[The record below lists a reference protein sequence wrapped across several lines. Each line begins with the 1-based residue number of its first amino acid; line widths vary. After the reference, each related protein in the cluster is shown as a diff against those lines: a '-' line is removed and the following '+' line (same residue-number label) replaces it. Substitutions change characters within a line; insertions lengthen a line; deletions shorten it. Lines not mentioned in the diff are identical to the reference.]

1 MERFGMEKIY
11 QSSAEKDANSN
22 IWLDIE
28 QKSAKSP
35 VQAAA
40 PDDIWQLTEGRLNHA
55 KYKPVK
61 IPDAEVA
68 DVSTKAGE
76 ARYALRNP
84 HNDKYIIIGDE
95 ELFLWN
101 LIDGQN
107 TVKDIALEYI
117 TRYDALGSELLMDLL
132 DALRND
138 GFLEEQPVS
147 VFQSLKDH
155 FHKDTLSAA
164 AMSVVVFFVHGILTT
179 RKADSYFTWLYKH
192 FAHVFFTRLM
202 LIFGI
207 FLFLADIILYVHF
220 FLIRHNGL
228 LITFSSTSHHVYDD
242 FILLMLVFFLSV
254 LIHEHAHA
262 LTVKKYERKILR
274 GGVMLY
280 FGMPLA
286 FVDTTDIWMKPKWA
300 RIAVSFAG
308 PFSNALLGGL
318 FFSIALFLPD
328 TILRSIFLQA
338 AILNTTLFFINLL
351 PIAETDGHYIIQDYL
366 EMPRLRTQALSFI
379 KSGMWQKLARR
390 ERWEKNDFIF
400 FLYGLI
406 FIAGVIFTLYLGLH
420 FWITTM
426 EHLFKAALLRPALV
440 LEILGV
446 LVTIMIIF
454 IIIRLFLLWSKR
466 ASNINNLLQSRIESG

>member
-1 MERFGMEKIY
+1 MGKVY
-11 QSSAEKDANSN
+11 QSSGEKDANPN

-28 QKSAKSP
+28 QKIPKQP
-35 VQAAA
+35 VQAAT
-40 PDDIWQLTEGRLNHA
+40 PDDIWQLTESRLNPA

-61 IPDAEVA
+61 VPDAEVA

-117 TRYDALGSELLMDLL
+117 TRYGALGSELLMDLL

-138 GFLEEQPVS
+138 GFLKDQPIS
-147 VFQSLKDH
+147 LFQSLKEH
-155 FHKDTLSAA
+155 FHKDTLSSSV
-164 AMSVVVFFVHGILTT
+164 MKVVVFFVHGILTT

-192 FAHVFFTRLM
+192 FANIFFTRLM

-207 FLFLADIILYVHF
+207 FLFLADIVLYAHF

-228 LITFSSTSHHVYDD
+228 LISFSSPGDHVYDD
-242 FILLMLVFFLSV
+242 FMVLMLVFSLSV

-262 LTVKKYERKILR
+262 LTVKRYERKILR

-308 PFSNALLGGL
+308 PFSNALLGGA
-318 FFSIALFLPD
+318 FFLVALFLPD
-328 TILRSIFLQA
+328 ALLRNIFLQA
-338 AILNTTLFFINLL
+338 AILNTTLFFFNLL

-366 EMPRLRTQALSFI
+366 EMPRLRTQALNFI

-400 FLYGLI
+400 FFYGLI
-406 FIAGVIFTLYLGLH
+406 FIAGLIFTSYLGLH
-420 FWITTM
+420 FWITTI
-426 EHLFKAALLRPALV
+426 EHLFKAALLRPVLV
-440 LEILGV
+440 LELLGV

-454 IIIRLFLLWSKR
+454 IIIRLCLLWSKR
-466 ASNINNLLQSRIESG
+466 AANINNLLQSRIKGS

>member
-1 MERFGMEKIY
+1 L
-11 QSSAEKDANSN
+11 EKDANPN

-28 QKSAKSP
+28 QKSSKSP

-40 PDDIWQLTEGRLNHA
+40 SDDIWQLTEGRLNLA
-55 KYKPVK
+55 KYRPVK
-61 IPDAEVA
+61 VPDTEVA
-68 DVSTKAGE
+68 DVSTTAGE
-76 ARYALRNP
+76 ARFALRNP
-84 HNDKYIIIGDE
+84 HNDKYIIIGDQ

-101 LIDGQN
+101 LMDGQN

-132 DALRND
+132 GTLRED

-147 VFQSLKDH
+147 VFQSLKEH
-155 FHKDTLSAA
+155 FRKDTLSA
-164 AMSVVVFFVHGILTT
+164 SVMKIVVLFVHGILTT
-179 RKADSYFTWLYKH
+179 RKADSYFSWIYKS
-192 FAHVFFTRLM
+192 FAHVFYTRL
-202 LIFGI
+202 LFIFGM
-207 FLFLADIILYVHF
+207 FLFLADIALFAYF
-220 FLIRHNGL
+220 FLIQHNGL
-228 LITFSSTSHHVYDD
+228 LISFSSSGDHVYDD
-242 FILLMLVFFLSV
+242 FIVLMLVFFLSV

-262 LTVKKYERKILR
+262 LTVKKYGRKILR

-318 FFSIALFLPD
+318 FFSIAVFLPD
-328 TILRSIFLQA
+328 AILRSILLQA
-338 AILNTTLFFINLL
+338 AILNTTLFFLNLL

-379 KSGMWQKLARR
+379 RSGMWQKLARR

-420 FWITTM
+420 FWITTI
-426 EHLFKAALLRPALV
+426 EHLFKAALLHPALV
-440 LEILGV
+440 LELLGV
-446 LVTIMIIF
+446 LVTIMITF
-454 IIIRLFLLWSKR
+454 IIIRLCLLWSKR
-466 ASNINNLLQSRIESG
+466 ATNIENLLQSRIKSG

>member
-1 MERFGMEKIY
+1 MEKIY
-11 QSSAEKDANSN
+11 QSSGEKDANSN
-22 IWLDIE
+22 IWLDVE
-28 QKSAKSP
+28 QKRSKEP
-35 VQAAA
+35 LQAAA
-40 PDDIWQLTEGRLNHA
+40 PDDIWLLTEGRLNLA

-61 IPDAEVA
+61 VPDAEVA
-68 DVSTKAGE
+68 DVSNKAEE

-117 TRYDALGSELLMDLL
+117 TRYDALGSELLMDIL
-132 DALRND
+132 DTLRDD

-147 VFQSLKDH
+147 LFQSLKEH

-164 AMSVVVFFVHGILTT
+164 VMNVVVFFVHGILTT
-179 RKADSYFTWLYKH
+179 RKADSYFTWFYKR

-207 FLFLADIILYVHF
+207 FLFLADIVLYVYF
-220 FLIRHNGL
+220 FLIQHKGL
-228 LITFSSTSHHVYDD
+228 LISFSSPGDHVYDD
-242 FILLMLVFFLSV
+242 FIVLLLVFSLSV

-262 LTVKKYERKILR
+262 LTVKKYGRKILR

-308 PFSNALLGGL
+308 PFSNALLGGV
-318 FFSIALFLPD
+318 FFLVAVFLPD
-328 TILRSIFLQA
+328 ALLRNIFLQA

-366 EMPRLRTQALSFI
+366 EMPRLRTQALNFI

-400 FLYGLI
+400 FFYGLI
-406 FIAGVIFTLYLGLH
+406 FIAGLIFTSYLGLH
-420 FWITTM
+420 FWITTI
-426 EHLFKAALLRPALV
+426 EHLFKAALLRPTLV
-440 LEILGV
+440 LELLAV

-454 IIIRLFLLWSKR
+454 IIIRLCLLWSRR
-466 ASNINNLLQSRIESG
+466 ASNIENLLQSRIKGG

>member
-1 MERFGMEKIY
+1 MEKVY
-11 QSSAEKDANSN
+11 QSSGKMDDNSN
-22 IWLDIE
+22 IWVEIE
-28 QKSAKSP
+28 QEIPKQP
-35 VQAAA
+35 QQAATS
-40 PDDIWQLTEGRLNHA
+40 DDIWQLTKGRLNPA
-55 KYKPVK
+55 KYRPVR
-61 IPDAEVA
+61 ITDAEVA

-76 ARYALRNP
+76 ERYALRNP

-101 LIDGQN
+101 LMDGQN

-132 DALRND
+132 ETLRED
-138 GFLEEQPVS
+138 GFLEDQPVS
-147 VFQSLKDH
+147 LFQSLKEH
-155 FHKDTLSAA
+155 FHKDTLSASV
-164 AMSVVVFFVHGILTT
+164 MRVVVFFVHGVLTT
-179 RKADSYFTWLYKH
+179 PKADSYFTWLYKH

-228 LITFSSTSHHVYDD
+228 LISFSSSGDHVYDD
-242 FILLMLVFFLSV
+242 FILLMFVFFLSV

-262 LTVKKYERKILR
+262 LTVKKYGRKILR

-318 FFSIALFLPD
+318 FFSIAVFLPD
-328 TILRSIFLQA
+328 ALLRSI
-338 AILNTTLFFINLL
+338 LL
-351 PIAETDGHYIIQDYL
+351 
-366 EMPRLRTQALSFI
+366 
-379 KSGMWQKLARR
+379 
-390 ERWEKNDFIF
+390 
-400 FLYGLI
+400 
-406 FIAGVIFTLYLGLH
+406 
-420 FWITTM
+420 
-426 EHLFKAALLRPALV
+426 
-440 LEILGV
+440 
-446 LVTIMIIF
+446 
-454 IIIRLFLLWSKR
+454 
-466 ASNINNLLQSRIESG
+466 